1 MLEARRYPR
10 YQRALAIGT
19 RQRHGATMSRS
30 TADVMVVGAGIIGA
44 AISFRLA
51 EQGLKVVALDTSSS
65 PATGSTGRS
74 AAGARV
80 QFSSKPNILLSL
92 ASIHEYRAFP
102 DLFGEESGYRPIGY
116 LFLVPPNAWEQ
127 HLVAQRLQASLGAP
141 VHVLT
146 TGEAQQLIEFDAR
159 NLAGATYGPIDGIV
173 DPHQITLAYLRMA
186 RDRGM
191 QLRLN
196 SEFLSARL
204 SGSSWKVQTSNGVYD
219 VPLIVNAAGPWAGE
233 VAGRAGL
240 AVPVQPSKRMIFAS
254 APLSWQHA
262 YPLTIDL
269 STGFYLRSEGN
280 RVLFGRSNPAQPDGF
295 HDGMDWEWLDPAI
308 LAGMERFP
316 WLEEVSLDRR
326 ASWWGYYEVTPDHNP
341 IIGRMPSCEG
351 WLNAC
356 GFSGHGVQQAAA
368 VGTVVAEEVTLGKAV
383 SIDID
388 ELRISRFTSGTSNG
402 LTERYIV

>member
-1 MLEARRYPR
+1 
-10 YQRALAIGT
+10 
-19 RQRHGATMSRS
+19 MSIS
-30 TADVMVVGAGIIGA
+30 TADVLVIGAGIIGA

-51 EQGLKVVALDTSSS
+51 EQGLEVVTVDASSS

-102 DLFGEESGYRPIGY
+102 DMFGEESGYRAIGY
-116 LFLVPPNAWEQ
+116 LFLVPTSVWEH
-127 HLVAQRLQASLGAP
+127 HLESQRLQASLGAP
-141 VHVLT
+141 VDVLT
-146 TGEAQQLIEFDAR
+146 TSEAQKFIEFDTKD
-159 NLAGATYGPIDGIV
+159 LAGATYGPMDGVV

-191 QLRLN
+191 QLRLDT
-196 SEFLSARL
+196 ELLSARL
-204 SGSSWKVQTSNGVYD
+204 HGSSWKVQTSKGAFD
-219 VPLIVNAAGPWAGE
+219 VPLVVNAAGPWAGE
-233 VAGRAGL
+233 VATRAGL
-240 AVPVQPSKRMIFAS
+240 AVPVRPSKRMIFAS
-254 APLSWQHA
+254 APLSWQHS

-269 STGFYLRSEGN
+269 STGFYLRSEGS

-295 HDGMDWEWLDPAI
+295 HDGMDWGWLDPAI
-308 LAGMERFP
+308 LAGMGRFP
-316 WLEEVSLDRR
+316 WLERVSLDRR

-341 IIGRMPSCEG
+341 IIGRMPGCER
-351 WLNAC
+351 WVNAC

-368 VGTVVAEEVTLGKAV
+368 VGTVIAEEVTLGKAV

-388 ELRISRFTSGTSNG
+388 ELRISRFTSGPSTG
-402 LTERYIV
+402 MTERYIV